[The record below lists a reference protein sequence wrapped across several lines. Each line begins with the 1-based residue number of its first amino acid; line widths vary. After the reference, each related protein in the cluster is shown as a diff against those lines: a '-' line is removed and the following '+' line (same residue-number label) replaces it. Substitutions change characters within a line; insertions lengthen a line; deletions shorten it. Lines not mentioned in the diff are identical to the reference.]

1 MSAMDEATVTY
12 FKGRGRAEIIRWTLA
27 ACNVPFSNID
37 LEGPQDINRLREN
50 GELAFN
56 QVPLVK
62 MDGLNLVQSA
72 SAVQYIASTRKPE
85 LVGGNDAVKAYQIN
99 MVCESARDFAGGVMP
114 YAFQVKSGADWE
126 GTQKA
131 VLSKYL
137 PLLERLVSNNPE
149 SHVFTVGSTM
159 TLGDVSFAQSL
170 WIYKECLGD
179 GIFEGFPKSKA
190 LATAVWE
197 YPSIK
202 AYLSSK
208 EHWPL
213 SDGAYV
219 DNVNL
224 VLSRQVNLLSTRE
237 AEGVGAA
244 IDEATLRD
252 LDRNADFLC
261 VFNQDEMQD

>member
-1 MSAMDEATVTY
+1 MSGRNRVYVYY

-27 ACNVPFSNID
+27 ACDVGFSNID
-37 LEGPQDINRLREN
+37 LEGPEDINRLRED
-50 GELAFN
+50 GRLAFD

-62 MDGLNLVQSA
+62 IDGIDMVQTA
-72 SAVQYIASTRKPE
+72 SIVQYIASTRKPD
-85 LVGGNDAVKAYQIN
+85 LVGGNDKIKAYKIN

-126 GTQKA
+126 GTQKT

-137 PLLERLVSNNPE
+137 PLLERLISNNRE
-149 SHVFTVGSTM
+149 SDVFTVGSTM
-159 TLGDVSFAQSL
+159 TLGDISFAQSL

-179 GIFEGFPKSKA
+179 GILEEFPKSKA

-197 YPSIK
+197 HPDIK
-202 AYLSSK
+202 EYLSS
-208 EHWPL
+208 EWHWPL

-224 VLSRQVNLLSTRE
+224 VLQR
-237 AEGVGAA
+237 
-244 IDEATLRD
+244 
-252 LDRNADFLC
+252 
-261 VFNQDEMQD
+261 